1 MLGGRHDFTF
11 FMTISQIPL
20 TTDPL
25 WQKWSL
31 HCHHLKKKRT
41 TYNWKKL
48 FKKQILES
56 YPVALDDR
64 LKEIRFPSTSDNPST
79 LEEYLKNIRSAM
91 HKACAKTI
99 PSKALLKH
107 KRPGWNSSANAVHR
121 HSKAAWKLWK
131 ASGKPNCP
139 TNPIRKSYL
148 IFYGG
153 ATLVTHMTTLFH
165 QIVEQEYIPQIF
177 QHGLIIPIPKS
188 YNKDP
193 SDSSNYRGITLLS

>member
-1 MLGGRHDFTF
+1 MTSLFAML

-31 HCHHLKKKRT
+31 HCHHLKEKRT

-107 KRPGWNSSANAVHR
+107 KRPGWCTDIQSCMEAVE
-121 HSKAAWKLWK
+121 SIWQ
-131 ASGKPNCP
+131 
-139 TNPIRKSYL
+139 T
-148 IFYGG
+148 
-153 ATLVTHMTTLFH
+153 
-165 QIVEQEYIPQIF
+165 
-177 QHGLIIPIPKS
+177 
-188 YNKDP
+188 
-193 SDSSNYRGITLLS
+193 